1 MFKSHKG
8 RRKELIKLANISN
21 GIGATLTVGATN
33 IGTIT
38 KLTSPQMKR
47 TAIDVTTL
55 SSPAGFKQFIAGL
68 ADPGKITAEGFF
80 NTADSGQNLLYNKF
94 VGGTIDTYTLTF
106 PSITGASWTATC
118 FIDELDLGTNVD
130 LTKALDFKMSLQV
143 SGQPNIGTA
152 VTSGLGGLTLTGTSG
167 SLSPTFA
174 NGIYAYAYTFTT
186 STSITVT
193 PAAGTQQQYTMYVD
207 GVSQGTFN
215 TGSVSPSIPYA
226 TAGTTHKIDL
236 VVSGTGYTPL
246 TYSAV
251 AVRTS

>member
-1 MFKSHKG
+1 M
-8 RRKELIKLANISN
+8 ANLSN

-38 KLTSPQMKR
+38 KITSPQMKR

-55 SSPAGFKQFIAGL
+55 STPNGFKQFIAGL
-68 ADPGKITAEGFF
+68 ADPGKIVAEGFF

-94 VGGTIDTYTLTF
+94 VGGTVDTYTLTF

-143 SGQPNIGTA
+143 SGQPNIGTS
-152 VTSGLGGLTLTGTSG
+152 VTQGLSGLTLTGTAG
-167 SLSPTFA
+167 ALSPTFA

-186 STSITVT
+186 TNSITVT
-193 PAAGTQQQYTMYVD
+193 PTAGTQQQYTMYVD
-207 GVSQGTFN
+207 GLNQGTFN
-215 TGSVSPSIPYA
+215 TGSVSPSIA
-226 TAGTTHKIDL
+226 FASAGTAHKIDL

-246 TYSAV
+246 TYSV
-251 AVRTS
+251 IAVRTS

>member
-1 MFKSHKG
+1 M
-8 RRKELIKLANISN
+8 SN
-21 GIGATLTVGATN
+21 VSSGIGATLTVGATN

-38 KLTSPQMKR
+38 KIGSPTMKR

-55 SSPAGFKQFIAGL
+55 ASPNGFKQFIAGL

-94 VGGTIDTYTLTF
+94 TAGTVDTYTITF

-118 FIDELDLGTNVD
+118 FIDELDFAANVD
-130 LTKALDFKMSLQV
+130 ATKALDFKLSLQV
-143 SGQPNIGTA
+143 SGQPNIGTS
-152 VTSGLGGLTLTGTSG
+152 VTAGLSGLTLTGTSG
-167 SLSPTFA
+167 VLSPTFA
-174 NGIYAYAYTFTT
+174 NGVYAYAYTFTT

-193 PAAGTQQQYTMYVD
+193 PAAGTQQQYSMYVD

-215 TGSVSPSIPYA
+215 TGSVSPSIAYA
-226 TAGTTHKIDL
+226 TAGTTHRIDL
-236 VVSGTGYTPL
+236 VVSSAGFTPL
-246 TYSAV
+246 TYSII

>member
-1 MFKSHKG
+1 MAN
-8 RRKELIKLANISN
+8 LAN

-38 KLTSPQMKR
+38 KITSPQMKR

-55 SSPAGFKQFIAGL
+55 SSPGGFKQFLAGL

-94 VGGTIDTYTLTF
+94 VNGTVDTYTLTF
-106 PSITGASWTATC
+106 PSITGASWTATA
-118 FIDELDLGTNVD
+118 FIDELDLATNVD
-130 LTKALDFKMSLQV
+130 MTKALDFKMSLQV
-143 SGQPNIGTA
+143 SGQPNIGTS
-152 VTSGLGGLTLTGTSG
+152 VTSGLSGLTLTGTAG
-167 SLSPTFA
+167 SLTPTFA

-186 STSITVT
+186 DTIDHSNPDGGNPATVHHVRRW
-193 PAAGTQQQYTMYVD
+193 GE
-207 GVSQGTFN
+207 SRTFN
-215 TGSVSPSIPYA
+215 TGSVSPRSLCKR
-226 TAGTTHKIDL
+226 GNCHKIDL

-246 TYSAV
+246 TYSTI

>member
-1 MFKSHKG
+1 MG
-8 RRKELIKLANISN
+8 NVSN

-38 KLTSPQMKR
+38 KITSPQMKR

-55 SSPAGFKQFIAGL
+55 STPNGFKQFIAGL

-94 VGGTIDTYTLTF
+94 VTGTVDTYTLTF

-118 FIDELDLGTNVD
+118 FIDELDLATNVD
-130 LTKALDFKMSLQV
+130 MTKALDFKLSLQV
-143 SGQPNIGTA
+143 SGQPNIGTS
-152 VTSGLGGLTLTGTSG
+152 VTSGLSGLTLTGTSG
-167 SLSPTFA
+167 TLSPTFA
-174 NGIYAYAYTFTT
+174 NGVYAYAYTFIT

-193 PAAGTQQQYTMYVD
+193 PASGIQQQYTLYLD

-215 TGSVSPSIPYA
+215 TGSISPAIAYA
-226 TAGTTHKIDL
+226 TANTTHKIDL
-236 VVSGTGYTPL
+236 VVSSAGYTPV
-246 TYSAV
+246 TYSV
-251 AVRTS
+251 IAVRTS

>member
-1 MFKSHKG
+1 MG
-8 RRKELIKLANISN
+8 NVSN

-38 KLTSPQMKR
+38 KITSPQMKR

-55 SSPAGFKQFIAGL
+55 STPNGFKQFIAGL

-94 VGGTIDTYTLTF
+94 VSGTVDTYTLTF

-118 FIDELDLGTNVD
+118 FIDELDLATNVD
-130 LTKALDFKMSLQV
+130 MTKALDFKLSLQV
-143 SGQPNIGTA
+143 SGQPNIGTT
-152 VTSGLGGLTLTGTSG
+152 VTSGLSGLTLTGTSG
-167 SLSPTFA
+167 VLSPTFA
-174 NGIYAYAYTFTT
+174 NGVYAYAYTFIT

-193 PAAGTQQQYTMYVD
+193 PAAGTQQQYTLYVD

-215 TGSVSPSIPYA
+215 TGSVSPTIAYA
-226 TAGTTHKIDL
+226 SAGTTHKIDL
-236 VVSGTGYTPL
+236 VVSGTGFTPV
-246 TYSAV
+246 TYSV
-251 AVRTS
+251 IAVRTS

>member
-1 MFKSHKG
+1 
-8 RRKELIKLANISN
+8 LANLAN

-38 KLTSPQMKR
+38 KITSPQMKR

-55 SSPAGFKQFIAGL
+55 SSPGGFKQFLAGL
-68 ADPGKITAEGFF
+68 ADPGKIVAEGFF

-94 VGGTIDTYTLTF
+94 VNGTVDTYTLTF
-106 PSITGASWTATC
+106 PSITGASWTATA
-118 FIDELDLGTNVD
+118 FIDELDLATNVD
-130 LTKALDFKMSLQV
+130 MTKALDFKMSLQV
-143 SGQPNIGTA
+143 SGQPNIGTS
-152 VTSGLGGLTLTGTSG
+152 VTSGLSGLTLTGTAG

-186 STSITVT
+186 VTSITVT
-193 PAAGTQQQYTMYVD
+193 PTAGTQQQYTMYVD
-207 GVSQGTFN
+207 GVNQGTFN
-215 TGSVSPSIPYA
+215 TGSVSPSIA
-226 TAGTTHKIDL
+226 FASAGTAHKIDF

-246 TYSAV
+246 TYSTI